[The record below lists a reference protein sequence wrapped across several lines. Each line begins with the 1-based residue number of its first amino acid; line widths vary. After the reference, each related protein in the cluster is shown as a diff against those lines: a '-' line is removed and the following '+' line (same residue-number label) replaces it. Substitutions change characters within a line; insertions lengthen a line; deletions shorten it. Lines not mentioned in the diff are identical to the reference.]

1 MILTTIQNKNLFGK
15 TINVVLT
22 NIMSYDLG
30 KDDCKLR
37 YELRF
42 RDPNR
47 ESDAIP
53 DTIVSSGMWDVPTN
67 ILNSWSGSNTYLAEK
82 MCDEFGLV
90 TITHTLS

>member
-30 KDDCKLR
+30 KDECKLR

-47 ESDAIP
+47 
-53 DTIVSSGMWDVPTN
+53 
-67 ILNSWSGSNTYLAEK
+67 
-82 MCDEFGLV
+82 
-90 TITHTLS
+90 

>member
-1 MILTTIQNKNLFGK
+1 MFDRFICCFTPRNTVPPVVKLTTTIQNKNLFGK

-30 KDDCKLR
+30 KDECKLR

-47 ESDAIP
+47 ECIFLINNLQLLHP
-53 DTIVSSGMWDVPTN
+53 P
-67 ILNSWSGSNTYLAEK
+67 
-82 MCDEFGLV
+82 
-90 TITHTLS
+90 